1 VLSDLVPGVRFLRP
15 DERDGADSPTTAR
28 IKGDVRM
35 SDVIDQAV
43 NDRERPLRED
53 LVFPF
58 RTGYVRLR
66 VEESARI
73 VRNARRRFR
82 RHNSGRKFVEN
93 EVWSALAATFHDA
106 EIGPSDVKD
115 TLRGTPEI
123 REALDRMW
131 PLLTPAQLLH
141 DLFGSKGLLKLA
153 ARGVLDEGE
162 ALALFRPRSES
173 VDDVRWTPADVAL
186 LDDARDVLGP
196 KPGRNGKIDDADE
209 IRTYGHIVIDEVQDL
224 TPMQLKMATRR
235 SLNGAMTI
243 VGDLAQATGPLA
255 PTDWQDVLDHLPD
268 RKPSRVIGLSV
279 GYRIPGQIM
288 ELANKVMAAATPM
301 LRAPQ
306 SVRVGDAAPVVVRSD
321 GPLGAAVAD
330 EVRSITASLPNA
342 SLGVIAS
349 DSMIDELSEHLT
361 AAGVNH
367 GTATRTGLDEG
378 VTLVPVSVVK
388 GLELDA
394 VVVVEP
400 ARIVADHEHG
410 MRSLYVALTRPTQR
424 LSIVHADDLPDP
436 LR

>member
-1 VLSDLVPGVRFLRP
+1 MFLRYIERVLPSLGEAGVEQVVLSDLVPGVQFLRP
-15 DERDGADSPTTAR
+15 DDRASADSPTAAR
-28 IKGDVRM
+28 LKGDVRM

-43 NDRERPLRED
+43 NDRERPLRDD
-53 LVFPF
+53 LVIPF

-73 VRNARRRFR
+73 VKAARRRFR

-93 EVWSALAATFHDA
+93 EVWSALAATL
-106 EIGPSDVKD
+106 PRRRRSVRVDVKD

-141 DLFGSKGLLKLA
+141 DLFGSKALLKLA
-153 ARGVLDEGE
+153 ARGVLDEAE
-162 ALALFRPRSES
+162 ALALYRPRSES

-255 PTDWQDVLDHLPD
+255 PTDWDDVLDHLPD

-288 ELANKVMAAATPM
+288 ELANKVMAVSHA
-301 LRAPQ
+301 
-306 SVRVGDAAPVVVRSD
+306 DAA
-321 GPLGAAVAD
+321 GAAV
-330 EVRSITASLPNA
+330 
-342 SLGVIAS
+342 G
-349 DSMIDELSEHLT
+349 
-361 AAGVNH
+361 
-367 GTATRTGLDEG
+367 
-378 VTLVPVSVVK
+378 
-388 GLELDA
+388 
-394 VVVVEP
+394 
-400 ARIVADHEHG
+400 ARRRRA
-410 MRSLYVALTRPTQR
+410 RR
-424 LSIVHADDLPDP
+424 
-436 LR
+436 